1 MGGSPT
7 LSGQKMDE
15 WGWVSLLI
23 MWISWPLIRFSAGHF
38 AVISALV
45 PKDAS
50 MGFFDLAEINFL

>member
-1 MGGSPT
+1 
-7 LSGQKMDE
+7 MDE